1 MKKTQHIF
9 CAMKP
14 MTALAFCFNHECICK
29 FMYLFDSFGCDRIRL
44 SVADNC
50 HRAYVEKNSESL
62 KRELQFFLSPI
73 EPMRF
78 YRWVLLSSSSPLN
91 PSHKWLLSEA
101 HDKARAAHFSAPS

>member
-50 HRAYVEKNSESL
+50 HRAYVEKKLRITEERTAIFSL
-62 KRELQFFLSPI
+62 THRTHEVLQVGALELLVSPKSFSQ
-73 EPMRF
+73 M
-78 YRWVLLSSSSPLN
+78 
-91 PSHKWLLSEA
+91 
-101 HDKARAAHFSAPS
+101 AAFRST